1 MIYIYKIFFKFF
13 LYLSIL
19 VVFICIFFTPILF
32 NNPIS
37 SPSGEILSLNPD
49 GFVWPT
55 PGYTRINSYFGK
67 RNAPTKGA
75 STFHKGVDIGAPEG
89 AAFIAVADGEITFTN
104 FLGGGGYTIT
114 LTVRKLKNIIL
125 SL

>member
-1 MIYIYKIFFKFF
+1 MPV
-13 LYLSIL
+13 LYGTSNVESELEH
-19 VVFICIFFTPILF
+19 
-32 NNPIS
+32 
-37 SPSGEILSLNPD
+37 EILALNPD

-67 RNAPTKGA
+67 RNAPTAGA

-114 LTVRKLKNIIL
+114 LTVRQFKSFLL
-125 SL
+125 PL